1 MAFCVV
7 SLAQSLD
14 LNRNKGSKKM
24 RRHIIVSGTTSLVVG
39 AGLALFSAGQAH
51 ATPSLATQ
59 LAISVDGN
67 PAIIYTGS
75 PLITQ
80 SNINDNGLSV
90 LFETVN
96 ATANLLT
103 LNEINVVNTTDQALT
118 VNVVASGMN
127 FPGPGG
133 QFTLSGL
140 GTFYN
145 SPGSSVTMTWYAD
158 PNNALGATG
167 DSATNT
173 PGVELGSYTATPAG
187 SGTSSYSNNFI
198 VNGYDYSDSDLFSMT
213 EVISYTLAAG
223 GELLSRG
230 QAEATD
236 VPEPG
241 SLLLLGT
248 GLMGIGLIRRHR
260 RGTGMSLS
268 V

>member
-1 MAFCVV
+1 
-7 SLAQSLD
+7 
-14 LNRNKGSKKM
+14 M
-24 RRHIIVSGTTSLVVG
+24 RKNIILSGATSLVVG

-51 ATPSLATQ
+51 AVPSLETQ
-59 LAISVDGN
+59 LAISVGDN
-67 PAIIYTGS
+67 PATVYTGS
-75 PLITQ
+75 PLITE
-80 SNINDNGLSV
+80 SNVLNNGLSV

-96 ATANLLT
+96 ASANLLS
-103 LNEINVVNTTDQALT
+103 LNGLNIINTTDHLLT
-118 VNVVASGMN
+118 VNVVASGIN
-127 FPGPGG
+127 FPGPRAI
-133 QFTLSGL
+133 FTLTGS

-145 SPGSSVTMTWYAD
+145 SPGSTVTMAWYVD
-158 PNNALGATG
+158 PDNVLGATG
-167 DSATNT
+167 TPATNT
-173 PGVELGSYTATPAG
+173 PGVELGSYTATPVG
-187 SGTSSYSNNFI
+187 SGTSSYADSF
-198 VNGYDYSDSDLFSMT
+198 VVDGYNYADGDLFSMT

-248 GLMGIGLIRRHR
+248 GLIGIGLVRRHR

>member
-1 MAFCVV
+1 
-7 SLAQSLD
+7 
-14 LNRNKGSKKM
+14 M
-24 RRHIIVSGTTSLVVG
+24 RKNIIVSGATSLLVG
-39 AGLALFSAGQAH
+39 AGLALLSAEQAH
-51 ATPSLATQ
+51 ATPSLETR

-67 PAIIYTGS
+67 PAAIYTGS
-75 PLITQ
+75 PLIAE
-80 SNINDNGLSV
+80 SNLTNNGLSV

-96 ATANLLT
+96 ASDNLLS
-103 LNEINVVNTTDQALT
+103 LNGLNIVNTTNHELT
-118 VNVVASGMN
+118 VNVVASGIN
-127 FPGPGG
+127 FPGPRGI
-133 QFTLSGL
+133 FTLTGS

-145 SPGSSVTMTWYAD
+145 SPGSSVMMAWYVD
-158 PNNALGATG
+158 PDNVLGATG
-167 DSATNT
+167 TPATDT
-173 PGVELGSYTATPAG
+173 PGLLLGSYTATPAG
-187 SGTSSYSNNFI
+187 SGTSSYADTFV
-198 VNGYDYSDSDLFSMT
+198 VNGYNYADGDLFSMT

-223 GELLSRG
+223 GELISRG